1 MNVING
7 HSLTIE
13 SEIIKIIKQTNG
25 NNTLT
30 KDGEDT
36 SVSTTH
42 G

>member
-36 SVSTTH
+36 SVSITH